1 MDKPTYGAT
10 LGDVAIALEQF
21 AEHHPW
27 RFVLTMPLTLGFGL
41 LIAGLA
47 LKIIVLGPLTNHKDK
62 YDTTRSKAKAR
73 NPDRE
78 LL

>member
-1 MDKPTYGAT
+1 
-10 LGDVAIALEQF
+10 
-21 AEHHPW
+21 
-27 RFVLTMPLTLGFGL
+27 MPLTLGFGL